1 MIPIVTT
8 FILVAGSFHGG
19 WCWPRTAKLLR
30 DRHHTVF
37 TPSLTGM
44 GERAHLTTSTGIGL
58 QTHVDDVLALV
69 DAEELSE
76 VVLVGHSY
84 AGVVVGSVVDRRP
97 EAFRRVV
104 YLDALVP
111 EDGRSVIDLLGPAGG
126 YFLDRADKDAG
137 VIPLD
142 EESLDRWGLVEPGDR
157 EWVRRQA
164 SPQPLA
170 TFTDKA
176 VMRRSA
182 TDAGIPATYVYATI
196 KPRVDLFTEIAART
210 KADPAWSYVEVEG
223 PHDCMI
229 THPAETAAVLAAL

>member
-1 MIPIVTT
+1 MITVVST

-19 WCWPRTAKLLR
+19 WSWRRTARLLR
-30 DRHHTVF
+30 ARGHEVYA
-37 TPSLTGM
+37 PSLTGM
-44 GERAHLTTSTGIGL
+44 GERAHLTTPDGIGL
-58 QTHVDDVLALV
+58 ATHVDDVLAVV
-69 DAEELSE
+69 DAEELTD

-97 EAFRRVV
+97 EPFRRVV

-126 YFLDRADKDAG
+126 SFLDRADEEAG

-142 EESLDRWGLVEPGDR
+142 EESLDRWGLVRPADR
-157 EWVRRQA
+157 DWVRRRA

-170 TFTDKA
+170 TFTDAAAMSRA
-176 VMRRSA
+176 VEAS
-182 TDAGIPATYVYATI
+182 GVPVTYVYCTV
-196 KPRVDLFTEIAART
+196 KPRVDLFTAIAERT
-210 KADPAWSYVEVEG
+210 KADPAWDHVALAG

-229 THPAETAAVLAAL
+229 THPVETADVLAAL